1 MKKSKNKIS
10 KENEIQLNTRSVW
23 TFCPVERVKPSKKIY
38 NRQKFK
44 RGE

>member
-1 MKKSKNKIS
+1 MKKSTHKMS
-10 KENEIQLNTRSVW
+10 AQNEANLNARTVW
-23 TFCPVERVKPSKKIY
+23 AFSPVQRVKPSKKVY